1 FTGGENVTV
10 SVVQPEDYQ
19 HGAWLVRM
27 QAKSVVR
34 ENALEDAA
42 LTFPALEGTV
52 FLPGTVYG
60 KAVRNSL
67 TGKYEMGFCFL
78 SGITEFHMY
87 SSGHE

>member
-1 FTGGENVTV
+1 
-10 SVVQPEDYQ
+10 
-19 HGAWLVRM
+19 M

-87 SSGHE
+87 STDTKRKGIQPRLIRWLPACQLVWTSMY

>member
-1 FTGGENVTV
+1 
-10 SVVQPEDYQ
+10 
-19 HGAWLVRM
+19 M

-78 SGITEFHMY
+78 WHHRISYVLQRTRRGRE
-87 SSGHE
+87 SNLA